1 MNDNILWAI
10 GVCVIVLAAVFGVLL
25 WLQWWLPQVTR

>member
-10 GVCVIVLAAVFGVLL
+10 GVGIVVLAVVFGFLM
-25 WLQWWLPQVTR
+25 WLNWWLPQVHA